1 MNDPTVYQGQFG
13 AYTVDRS
20 DRLGV
25 IIYRSGLA
33 VAASCLAIA
42 STLVLSGELTDT
54 RIQLIAPLFA
64 LFSLG
69 LAVSLVTIHIYLKLL
84 HRILQ
89 LFWAIGTISAIV
101 IAIKTVDRSL
111 ALSIYEQPLYLLGIG
126 FSFAALTGIYFKEA
140 FCFNRLETKVLTL
153 LVPVLLLGH
162 IFNFLS
168 VDTEKLLLLA
178 WAILFVIFAAR
189 KIVQDIDPDIGDKSV
204 FEYLKQK
211 QSN

>member
-1 MNDPTVYQGQFG
+1 MNEPTVYQGQFG
-13 AYTVDRS
+13 AYTVDRG

-25 IIYRSGLA
+25 IIYRSGL
-33 VAASCLAIA
+33 VLAASCLTIA
-42 STLVLSGELTDT
+42 SSLVLSGELTDT
-54 RIQLIAPLFA
+54 KIQSIAPLFA

-69 LAVSLVTIHIYLKLL
+69 LAVSLATIHIYLKLL
-84 HRILQ
+84 HRTLQ
-89 LFWAIGTISAIV
+89 LFWAIGTTSAIV

-168 VDTEKLLLLA
+168 VDAEKLLLFV
-178 WAILFVIFAAR
+178 WTILFVIFAAR
-189 KIVQDIDPDIGDKSV
+189 KIVQDLDPDIGDKSV

-211 QSN
+211 HN

>member
-1 MNDPTVYQGQFG
+1 MNEPTVYQGQFG

-25 IIYRSGLA
+25 IIYRSGL
-33 VAASCLAIA
+33 VLAAFCLAIA
-42 STLVLSGELTDT
+42 SSLVLSGELTDT
-54 RIQLIAPLFA
+54 KIQLIAPLFA

-84 HRILQ
+84 HRTLQ

-153 LVPVLLLGH
+153 LVPILLLGH

-168 VDTEKLLLLA
+168 VDTEKLLLFV
-178 WAILFVIFAAR
+178 WTVLFVIFAAR

-211 QSN
+211 HN

>member
-25 IIYRSGLA
+25 ISYRSGLA